1 LRRLAF
7 HGYSPSALK
16 GMQMKI
22 TPFDTSDVAAM
33 KADESYQEYVDNEEN
48 YGVIDMKEKL
58 NPMNSWAIPFVTGHQ
73 YRIHWGEG

>member
-1 LRRLAF
+1 
-7 HGYSPSALK
+7 
-16 GMQMKI
+16 
-22 TPFDTSDVAAM
+22 M